1 MSARA
6 GIVASFLLL
15 LLLPLASCATEITG
29 GEEDGDLDDIE
40 ALAPWTVRTDGLHLG
55 EHRFGSVDVGA
66 RDAWPVWASGS
77 SARPVLL
84 RFRVSGLDGAAVRIA
99 VLGPVVNGA
108 RATLASAGYS
118 APVTTAT
125 VNVSVATTGQ
135 LLVVVGSYQLASWAS
150 YDLSLACKTGATSDQ
165 CSGWRVDT
173 LSLPKLGGLSGS
185 ILTGGAQRVTARLNG
200 GLAALGTY
208 QVELWRS
215 PPAFHWLATRL
226 AVASSVG
233 SDVTFNLPASTIAE
247 GDDLLVR
254 VRAGTRLPYA
264 DRGVWS
270 RFAPNQRA
278 FARLDAID
286 YHDLGDVAIEG
297 VGVFFEARD
306 LLVLSRT
313 ADGVEVDRQSA
324 VASLPGQASNG
335 LASFSIVIGEPYDD
349 AGNPRP
355 VVPRDGDIL
364 ALDRVDPSEV
374 SHRLGCFEYCN
385 DLAGTGSCTPRTVAC
400 PSP

>member
-6 GIVASFLLL
+6 GILAALLL
-15 LLLPLASCATEITG
+15 CFTSCATETV
-29 GEEDGDLDDIE
+29 DADDDSDLDDIE
-40 ALAPWTVRTDGLHLG
+40 AVAPWIVRNDGLHLG

-66 RDAWPVWASGS
+66 RDAWPVWVSGS
-77 SARPVLL
+77 TARPVLL
-84 RFRVSGLDGAAVRIA
+84 RFRASGFDGAPVRIA
-99 VLGPVVNGA
+99 VLGPAVNGV
-108 RATLASAGYS
+108 RATLASAGY
-118 APVTTAT
+118 TTRTAT
-125 VNVSVATTGQ
+125 ASVNVSVTTTGQ
-135 LLVVVGSYQLASWAS
+135 LLVVVGSYQLTSWAS

-173 LSLPKLGGLSGS
+173 LSAPKLGGLSGS

-226 AVASSVG
+226 AVASSAG
-233 SDVTFNLPASTIAE
+233 SDVTFNLPAATIAE
-247 GDDLLVR
+247 GDDLLLR
-254 VRAGTRLPYA
+254 VRAGTRLPYP

-278 FARLDAID
+278 FARLDAVD

-297 VGVFFEARD
+297 VGVTFEGRD

-313 ADGVEVDRQSA
+313 ADGVEVDRQAA
-324 VASLPGQASNG
+324 VTSLPGQATNG
-335 LASFSIVIGEPYDD
+335 LASFSIVIGEPTDD
-349 AGNPRP
+349 AGNPKP
-355 VVPRDGDIL
+355 VLPRDGDIL
-364 ALDRVDPSEV
+364 ALDRVDPSEAT
-374 SHRLGCFEYCN
+374 HRLGCFEYCN
-385 DLAGTGSCTPRTVAC
+385 DLAGTGSCTARAVSC
-400 PSP
+400 P